1 METEE
6 YILKAINLSIIGSLI
21 KETENAIC
29 KLPPVKGFN
38 VIPDFS
44 SSKLLNS
51 YGYSYVVP
59 FYLEKSEMSEEDLL
73 VSDFEKLGF
82 AEKDPYFLVID
93 FSSYTSADCVGVT
106 VKIQGTLWPQD
117 RDKLIIPQF
126 GNDPNRMP
134 HSEFYISEENG
145 LVEIENFIS
154 QSFISIAE
162 DN

>member
-73 VSDFEKLGF
+73 VSDLEKLGF
-82 AEKDPYFLVID
+82 IEKDPYFLVVD
-93 FSSYTSADCVGVT
+93 FSSQAPADRVGIT
-106 VKIQGTLWPQD
+106 IKIQ
-117 RDKLIIPQF
+117 
-126 GNDPNRMP
+126 
-134 HSEFYISEENG
+134 
-145 LVEIENFIS
+145 
-154 QSFISIAE
+154 
-162 DN
+162 

>member
-1 METEE
+1 METED
-6 YILKAINLSIIGSLI
+6 YIIKAINFSIIGSLL
-21 KETENAIC
+21 KVTENAIC
-29 KLPPVKGFN
+29 KLPPVKGYN

-73 VSDFEKLGF
+73 VSDLEKLGF
-82 AEKDPYFLVID
+82 VEKDPYFLVVD
-93 FSSYTSADCVGVT
+93 FPSQAPVDCVGIT

-117 RDKLIIPQF
+117 RDKLIIPTF

-134 HSEFYISEENG
+134 YSEFYISEENG
-145 LVEIENFIS
+145 LEEIENFIS
-154 QSFISIAE
+154 QGFISIAE
-162 DN
+162 GN

>member
-1 METEE
+1 METED
-6 YILKAINLSIIGSLI
+6 YIFRAFPILLMVSLM
-21 KETENAIC
+21 EEAENAIC
-29 KLPPVKGFN
+29 KLPSVKGYN

-44 SSKLLNS
+44 RAKLLNS
-51 YGYSYVVP
+51 YGSSYILP
-59 FYLEKSEMSEEDLL
+59 FYLEKSGMSKEDLL

-93 FSSYTSADCVGVT
+93 FSSHTPADCVGIT

-117 RDKLIIPQF
+117 QDKLIIPLF

-134 HSEFYISEENG
+134 YSEFYIGRENG
-145 LVEIENFIS
+145 LEDIGNFIS

-162 DN
+162 GN

>member
-44 SSKLLNS
+44 SSKLLIS

-73 VSDFEKLGF
+73 VSDLEKLGF
-82 AEKDPYFLVID
+82 VEKDPYFLVVD
-93 FSSYTSADCVGVT
+93 FSSQAPADRVGIT

-117 RDKLIIPQF
+117 RDKLIIPPF

-134 HSEFYISEENG
+134 YSEFYISEENG
-145 LVEIENFIS
+145 LDEIGNFIS

-162 DN
+162 GN

>member
-1 METEE
+1 METED
-6 YILKAINLSIIGSLI
+6 YIFNTFSIRLIGSLI
-21 KETENAIC
+21 KVTENVIC
-29 KLPPVKGFN
+29 KLPPVKGYN

-73 VSDFEKLGF
+73 VSDLEKLGF
-82 AEKDPYFLVID
+82 VEKDPYFLVVD
-93 FSSYTSADCVGVT
+93 FSSQSPADRVVIT

-117 RDKLIIPQF
+117 RDKLIIPPF

-134 HSEFYISEENG
+134 YSEFYISEENG
-145 LVEIENFIS
+145 LEEIGNFIS

-162 DN
+162 GN